1 MDAKEEIRSRLNIED
16 VIGEYVELK
25 RAGRSYKG
33 LSPFTGEKTPSFFV
47 SPEKN
52 IWHDFSS
59 NKGGDVFAF
68 VMEAE
73 GMDFRQAM
81 EFLARKA
88 GVDLSEY
95 QSAGAKKRSAYKKRL
110 LAANELA
117 ARYFQQSL
125 LHSQQA
131 IEYVFKQ
138 RGLSRQTVQDFQIG
152 YAPDS
157 GTALLAALEKRGF
170 TKREINDAGLL
181 NRYGKDLFRGRMMI
195 PLMDQGGQVIGFT
208 GRIIGNVPNAPKYLN
223 TPQTLLYDKGRH
235 IFALSQAKEAIR
247 KSGFVVMVE
256 GNLDV
261 VSSHQAGVAQ
271 TVATAGTSMTENHLK
286 VVKRLT
292 GDVRLCYDSDKAGVA
307 ATERAIELA
316 SHEGVELTIISLPDG
331 AKDPDELIKSSVQ
344 AWHEAVTRNEPAV
357 EWVLRQHAE
366 RCDLNTAVGRRTFT
380 TAALRIVRGLADP
393 VEREY
398 YIKRIAA
405 ISHTSEE
412 AVRQKLAGEPVK
424 KQTFKPVVANTSII
438 KNEQAVLEDNILAL
452 ALYDARCLEEL
463 RRAGR
468 QQWSSAER
476 ELLATVLLEEDDPQN
491 RPKKLQ
497 KADIYVK
504 MVSLRAEERYV
515 AWNSG
520 DRYVAMC
527 QLLRDKE
534 DKHNKQTQQELLAK
548 LRNAEAA
555 GDEAAARELRAAL
568 NNIIKEKARDKRR
581 PSAEAI

>member
-504 MVSLRAEERYV
+504 MVSLRAEERYA
-515 AWNSG
+515 AWDSG

-548 LRNAEAA
+548 LRDAEAA

>member
-47 SPEKN
+47 SPAKN

-95 QSAGAKKRSAYKKRL
+95 QSAGAKKRSSYKKRL

-125 LHSQQA
+125 LRSQQA

-181 NRYGKDLFRGRMMI
+181 NRYGKDLFRGRMMV

-286 VVKRLT
+286 AVKRLT
-292 GDVRLCYDSDKAGVA
+292 SDVRLCYDSDKAGVA

-344 AWHEAVTRNEPAV
+344 AWREAVTRNEPAV

-366 RCDLNTAVGRRTFT
+366 RCDLDTAVGQRTFT
-380 TAALRIVRGLADP
+380 TAALRVVRGLADP

-405 ISHTSEE
+405 MSHTSEE
-412 AVRQKLAGEPVK
+412 AVRQKLADEPVK

-438 KNEQAVLEDNILAL
+438 KNDQAVLEDNILAL

-504 MVSLRAEERYV
+504 MVSLRAEERYA
-515 AWNSG
+515 AWDSG
-520 DRYVAMC
+520 DRYIEMC

-548 LRNAEAA
+548 LRDAEAA

>member
-125 LHSQQA
+125 LRSQQA

-261 VSSHQAGVAQ
+261 VSGHQAGVAQ

-286 VVKRLT
+286 AVKRLT
-292 GDVRLCYDSDKAGVA
+292 SDVRLCYDSDKAGVA

-344 AWHEAVTRNEPAV
+344 AWREAIARNEPAV

-405 ISHTSEE
+405 MSHTSEE

-452 ALYDARCLEEL
+452 ALYDTRCLEEL

-504 MVSLRAEERYV
+504 MVSLRAEERYA

>member
-125 LHSQQA
+125 LRSQQA

-138 RGLSRQTVQDFQIG
+138 RGLSRQTVQSFQIG

-286 VVKRLT
+286 AVKRLT
-292 GDVRLCYDSDKAGVA
+292 SDVRLCYDSDKAGVA

-344 AWHEAVTRNEPAV
+344 AWREAVTRNEPAV
-357 EWVLRQHAE
+357 EWVLRQHAG
-366 RCDLNTAVGRRTFT
+366 RCDLDTAVGRRTFT

-398 YIKRIAA
+398 YIKRVATM
-405 ISHTSEE
+405 SHTSEE
-412 AVRQKLAGEPVK
+412 AIRQKLAGEPVK
-424 KQTFKPVVANTSII
+424 KQAFKPVVANTSIL
-438 KNEQAVLEDNILAL
+438 KNDQAVLEDNILAL
-452 ALYDARCLEEL
+452 ALYDSRCLEEL

-468 QQWSSAER
+468 QQWISAER
-476 ELLATVLLEEDDPQN
+476 ELLATVLLEEDHPQN

-504 MVSLRAEERYV
+504 MVSLRAEERYA
-515 AWNSG
+515 AWDSG
-520 DRYVAMC
+520 DRYIEMC
-527 QLLRDKE
+527 HLLWEKE
-534 DKHNKQTQQELLAK
+534 NTHNKQTQQELLAK
-548 LRNAEAA
+548 LRDAEAA

>member
-125 LHSQQA
+125 LRSQQA

-138 RGLSRQTVQDFQIG
+138 RGLSRQTIQNFQIG

-286 VVKRLT
+286 AVKRLT
-292 GDVRLCYDSDKAGVA
+292 SDVRLCYDSDKAGVA

-331 AKDPDELIKSSVQ
+331 TKDPDELIKSSVQ
-344 AWHEAVTRNEPAV
+344 AWREAVTRNEPAV
-357 EWVLRQHAE
+357 EWVLRQHAG
-366 RCDLNTAVGRRTFT
+366 RCDLDTAVGRRTFT

-398 YIKRIAA
+398 YIKRVAT

-424 KQTFKPVVANTSII
+424 KQTFKSVVANTSII

-452 ALYDARCLEEL
+452 ALYDTRCLEEL

-504 MVSLRAEERYV
+504 MVSLRAEERYA
-515 AWNSG
+515 AWDSG

-548 LRNAEAA
+548 LRDAEAA

>member
-125 LHSQQA
+125 LRSQQA

-138 RGLSRQTVQDFQIG
+138 RGLSRQTVQSFQIG

-195 PLMDQGGQVIGFT
+195 PLMDQSGQVIGFT
-208 GRIIGNVPNAPKYLN
+208 GRIIGNAPNAPKYLN

-286 VVKRLT
+286 AVKRLT
-292 GDVRLCYDSDKAGVA
+292 SDVRLCYDSDKAGVA

-331 AKDPDELIKSSVQ
+331 AKDPDELIKKHGVKQ
-344 AWHEAVTRNEPAV
+344 WELAIAKATPAV
-357 EWVLRQHAE
+357 AWVIQQYSQRENVRTAEGKRRFSTASLNLIRSLHDPVEQEHYLQMVADKTGASIEALTAKMSGITTNKTVLRQPKVKK
-366 RCDLNTAVGRRTFT
+366 TAPQKPSDETIDM
-380 TAALRIVRGLADP
+380 LLGLAAQEP
-393 VEREY
+393 SVR
-398 YIKRIAA
+398 RWLA
-405 ISHTSEE
+405 SVPTE
-412 AVRQKLAGEPVK
+412 A
-424 KQTFKPVVANTSII
+424 TDNANT
-438 KNEQAVLEDNILAL
+438 
-452 ALYDARCLEEL
+452 
-463 RRAGR
+463 
-468 QQWSSAER
+468 R
-476 ELLATVLLEEDDPQN
+476 ELLEYLTQNPNETLDPMPETLKNIEE
-491 RPKKLQ
+491 
-497 KADIYVK
+497 YVK
-504 MVSLRAEERYV
+504 IVQLKFDTRYADWNRDDLPGEMARLVKHVISKHRENKIQQLMSNLRDAETANNESLRH
-515 AWNSG
+515 
-520 DRYVAMC
+520 
-527 QLLRDKE
+527 QL
-534 DKHNKQTQQELLAK
+534 
-548 LRNAEAA
+548 NA
-555 GDEAAARELRAAL
+555 L
-568 NNIIKEKARDKRR
+568 IKEKA
-581 PSAEAI
+581 

>member
-95 QSAGAKKRSAYKKRL
+95 QSAGAKKRNAYKKRL

-125 LHSQQA
+125 LRSQQA

-138 RGLSRQTVQDFQIG
+138 RGLSRQTVQNFQIG

-286 VVKRLT
+286 AVKRLT
-292 GDVRLCYDSDKAGVA
+292 SDVRLCYDSDKAGVA
-307 ATERAIELA
+307 ATERAIEMA

-344 AWHEAVTRNEPAV
+344 AWREAVTRNEPAV

-405 ISHTSEE
+405 MSHTSEE

-452 ALYDARCLEEL
+452 ALYDTRCLEEL

-504 MVSLRAEERYV
+504 MVSLRAEERYA

-548 LRNAEAA
+548 LRDAETA
-555 GDEAAARELRAAL
+555 GDEAAARELRTAL

>member
-125 LHSQQA
+125 LRSQQA

-138 RGLSRQTVQDFQIG
+138 RGLSRQTVQNFQIG

-261 VSSHQAGVAQ
+261 VSSHQAGVVQ

-286 VVKRLT
+286 AVKRLT

-344 AWHEAVTRNEPAV
+344 AWREAVTRNEPAV
-357 EWVLRQHAE
+357 EWVLRQHAR
-366 RCDLNTAVGRRTFT
+366 RCDLDTAVGQRTFT

-405 ISHTSEE
+405 MSHTSEE

-424 KQTFKPVVANTSII
+424 KRTFKPVVANTSII
-438 KNEQAVLEDNILAL
+438 KNKQAVLEDNILAL

-463 RRAGR
+463 HRAGR

-491 RPKKLQ
+491 RAKKLQ

-504 MVSLRAEERYV
+504 MVSLRAEERYA

-548 LRNAEAA
+548 LRDAEAA

>member
-95 QSAGAKKRSAYKKRL
+95 QSASARKRTAYKKRL

-125 LHSQQA
+125 LRSQQA

-235 IFALSQAKEAIR
+235 IFALSQAKEAIH

-286 VVKRLT
+286 AVKRLT
-292 GDVRLCYDSDKAGVA
+292 SDVRLCYDSDKAGVA

-344 AWHEAVTRNEPAV
+344 AWREAVTRNEPAV
-357 EWVLRQHAE
+357 EWVLRQHAR
-366 RCDLNTAVGRRTFT
+366 RCDLDTAVGQRTFT

-393 VEREY
+393 VECEY

-405 ISHTSEE
+405 MSHTSEE

-424 KQTFKPVVANTSII
+424 KRTFKPVVANTSII
-438 KNEQAVLEDNILAL
+438 KNEQAVLEDDILAL

-476 ELLATVLLEEDDPQN
+476 ELLATVLLEENDPQN

-504 MVSLRAEERYV
+504 MVSLRAEERYA
-515 AWNSG
+515 AWDSG

-548 LRNAEAA
+548 LRDAEAA

>member
-125 LHSQQA
+125 LRSQQA

-157 GTALLAALEKRGF
+157 GTALLMALEKKGF

-286 VVKRLT
+286 AVKRLT
-292 GDVRLCYDSDKAGVA
+292 SDVRLCYDSDKAGVA

-344 AWHEAVTRNEPAV
+344 AWREAVTRNEPAV

-405 ISHTSEE
+405 MSHTSEE
-412 AVRQKLAGEPVK
+412 AIRQKLAGEPVK

-476 ELLATVLLEEDDPQN
+476 ELLATVLLEEDNPQN

-504 MVSLRAEERYV
+504 MVSLRAEERYA
-515 AWNSG
+515 AWDSG

-527 QLLRDKE
+527 QLLREKE
-534 DKHNKQTQQELLAK
+534 NTHNKQTQQELLAK
-548 LRNAEAA
+548 LRDAETA
-555 GDEAAARELRAAL
+555 GDEAAARELRTAL

>member
-110 LAANELA
+110 LAVNELA

-125 LHSQQA
+125 LRSQQA

-138 RGLSRQTVQDFQIG
+138 RGLSRQTVQNFQIG

-181 NRYGKDLFRGRMMI
+181 NRYGKDLFRGRMMV

-286 VVKRLT
+286 AVKRLT
-292 GDVRLCYDSDKAGVA
+292 SDVRLSYDSDKAGVA

-366 RCDLNTAVGRRTFT
+366 RCDLDTAVGRRTFT
-380 TAALRIVRGLADP
+380 TAALRVVRGLADP

-405 ISHTSEE
+405 MSHTSEE
-412 AVRQKLAGEPVK
+412 AVRQKLVGEPVK

-438 KNEQAVLEDNILAL
+438 KNKQAVLEDNILAL

-491 RPKKLQ
+491 RSKKLQ

-504 MVSLRAEERYV
+504 MVSLRAEERYA
-515 AWNSG
+515 AWDSG

-548 LRNAEAA
+548 LRDAEAA
-555 GDEAAARELRAAL
+555 SNEAAARELRAAL

>member
-125 LHSQQA
+125 LRSQQA

-157 GTALLAALEKRGF
+157 GTALLVALEKRGF

-286 VVKRLT
+286 AVKRLT
-292 GDVRLCYDSDKAGVA
+292 GDVRLCYDGDQAGVA

-344 AWHEAVTRNEPAV
+344 AWREAVTRNEPAV
-357 EWVLRQHAE
+357 EWVLRQHAG
-366 RCDLNTAVGRRTFT
+366 RCDLDTAVGRRTFT
-380 TAALRIVRGLADP
+380 TAALRVVRGLADP
-393 VEREY
+393 VELEY

-405 ISHTSEE
+405 MSYTSEE

-424 KQTFKPVVANTSII
+424 KRTFKPVVANTSIL
-438 KNEQAVLEDNILAL
+438 KNDQAVLEDDILAL

-468 QQWSSAER
+468 QQWSSFER

-504 MVSLRAEERYV
+504 MVSLRAEERYA
-515 AWNSG
+515 AWDSG

-548 LRNAEAA
+548 LRDAEAA

>member
-125 LHSQQA
+125 LRSQQA

-286 VVKRLT
+286 AVKRLT
-292 GDVRLCYDSDKAGVA
+292 GDVRLCYDGDKAGVA
-307 ATERAIELA
+307 ATERAIKLA
-316 SHEGVELTIISLPDG
+316 SQEGVELTIISLPDG

-344 AWHEAVTRNEPAV
+344 AWREAVTRNEPAV

-380 TAALRIVRGLADP
+380 TAALRIVRELADP

-398 YIKRIAA
+398 YIKRVAA
-405 ISHTSEE
+405 MSHTSEE
-412 AVRQKLAGEPVK
+412 AIRQKLAGEPVK

-452 ALYDARCLEEL
+452 ALYDSRCLEEL

-476 ELLATVLLEEDDPQN
+476 ELLATVLLEEDNPQN
-491 RPKKLQ
+491 LAKKLQ
-497 KADIYVK
+497 KADIYVR
-504 MVSLRAEERYV
+504 MVSLRAEERYA
-515 AWNSG
+515 AWDSG

-548 LRNAEAA
+548 LRDAEAA
-555 GDEAAARELRAAL
+555 GDEAAARELRTAL

>member
-125 LHSQQA
+125 LRSQQA

-138 RGLSRQTVQDFQIG
+138 RGLSRQTVQNFQIG

-286 VVKRLT
+286 AVKRLT
-292 GDVRLCYDSDKAGVA
+292 SDVRLCYDSDKAGVA

-316 SHEGVELTIISLPDG
+316 LHEGVELTIISLPDG

-344 AWHEAVTRNEPAV
+344 AWREAVTRNEPAV

-405 ISHTSEE
+405 MSHTSEE
-412 AVRQKLAGEPVK
+412 AIRQKLAGEPVK

-476 ELLATVLLEEDDPQN
+476 ELLATVLLEEDNPQN

-504 MVSLRAEERYV
+504 MVSLRAEERYA
-515 AWNSG
+515 AWDSG

-548 LRNAEAA
+548 LRDAEAA

>member
-59 NKGGDVFAF
+59 NKGGDIFAF

-125 LHSQQA
+125 LRSQQA

-138 RGLSRQTVQDFQIG
+138 RGLSRQTVQNFQIG

-286 VVKRLT
+286 AVKRLT
-292 GDVRLCYDSDKAGVA
+292 SDVRLCYDSDKAGVA

-344 AWHEAVTRNEPAV
+344 AWREAVTRNEPAV
-357 EWVLRQHAE
+357 EWVLRQHAG
-366 RCDLNTAVGRRTFT
+366 RCDLDTAVGRRTFT

-405 ISHTSEE
+405 MSHTSEE

-452 ALYDARCLEEL
+452 ALYDTRCLEEL

-504 MVSLRAEERYV
+504 MVSLRAEERYA
-515 AWNSG
+515 AWDSG

-548 LRNAEAA
+548 LRDAEAA

>member
-125 LHSQQA
+125 LRSQQA

-286 VVKRLT
+286 AVKRLT
-292 GDVRLCYDSDKAGVA
+292 SDVRLCYDSDKAGVA

-344 AWHEAVTRNEPAV
+344 AWREAVTRNEPAV
-357 EWVLRQHAE
+357 EWVLRQHAG
-366 RCDLNTAVGRRTFT
+366 RCDFDTAVGRRTFT

-398 YIKRIAA
+398 YVKRIATM
-405 ISHTSEE
+405 SHTSEE
-412 AVRQKLAGEPVK
+412 AIRQKLAGEPVK
-424 KQTFKPVVANTSII
+424 KRTFKPVVVNTSII
-438 KNEQAVLEDNILAL
+438 KNEQAVLEDDILAL

-504 MVSLRAEERYV
+504 MVSLRAEERYA
-515 AWNSG
+515 AWDSG

-548 LRNAEAA
+548 LRDAEAA

>member
-59 NKGGDVFAF
+59 NKGGDIFAF

-125 LHSQQA
+125 LRSQQA

-286 VVKRLT
+286 AVKRLT
-292 GDVRLCYDSDKAGVA
+292 SDVRLCYDSDKAGVA

-344 AWHEAVTRNEPAV
+344 AWREAVTRNEPAV

-515 AWNSG
+515 AWDSG

-548 LRNAEAA
+548 LRDAEAA

>member
-125 LHSQQA
+125 LRSQQA

-138 RGLSRQTVQDFQIG
+138 RGLSRRTVQNFQIG

-181 NRYGKDLFRGRMMI
+181 NRYGKDLFRGRMMV

-286 VVKRLT
+286 AVKRLT
-292 GDVRLCYDSDKAGVA
+292 SDVRLSYDSDKAGVA

-344 AWHEAVTRNEPAV
+344 AWREAVTRNEPAV
-357 EWVLRQHAE
+357 EWVLRQHAG
-366 RCDLNTAVGRRTFT
+366 RCDLDTAVGRRTFT

-405 ISHTSEE
+405 MSHTSEE

-438 KNEQAVLEDNILAL
+438 KNKQAVLEDNILAL
-452 ALYDARCLEEL
+452 ALYDTRCLEEL

-476 ELLATVLLEEDDPQN
+476 ELLATVLLEEDNPQN
-491 RPKKLQ
+491 RAKKLQ

-504 MVSLRAEERYV
+504 MVSLRAEERYA

-527 QLLRDKE
+527 QLMRDKE

-548 LRNAEAA
+548 LRDAEAA
-555 GDEAAARELRAAL
+555 SDEAAARELRAAL

>member
-95 QSAGAKKRSAYKKRL
+95 QSAGAKRRSAYKKRL

-125 LHSQQA
+125 LRSQQA

-286 VVKRLT
+286 AVKRLT
-292 GDVRLCYDSDKAGVA
+292 SDVRLCYDSDKAGVA

-344 AWHEAVTRNEPAV
+344 AWREAVTRNEPAV

-515 AWNSG
+515 AWDSG

-548 LRNAEAA
+548 LRDAEAA

>member
-125 LHSQQA
+125 LRSQRA

-138 RGLSRQTVQDFQIG
+138 RGLSRQTVQNFQIG

-286 VVKRLT
+286 AVKRLT
-292 GDVRLCYDSDKAGVA
+292 GDVRLCYDGDKAGVA

-344 AWHEAVTRNEPAV
+344 AWREAVTRNEPAV

-405 ISHTSEE
+405 MSHTSEE

-438 KNEQAVLEDNILAL
+438 KNKQAVLEDNILAL

-504 MVSLRAEERYV
+504 MVSLRAEERYA
-515 AWNSG
+515 AWDSG

-548 LRNAEAA
+548 LRDAEAA

>member
-59 NKGGDVFAF
+59 NKGGDVFTF

-95 QSAGAKKRSAYKKRL
+95 QSASARKRTAYKKRL

-125 LHSQQA
+125 LRSQQA

-138 RGLSRQTVQDFQIG
+138 RGLSRQTIQNFQIG

-181 NRYGKDLFRGRMMI
+181 NRYGKDLFRGRMMV

-286 VVKRLT
+286 AVKRLT
-292 GDVRLCYDSDKAGVA
+292 SDVRLCYDSDKAGVA

-316 SHEGVELTIISLPDG
+316 SHESVELTIISLPDG

-344 AWHEAVTRNEPAV
+344 AWREAVTRNEPAV

-366 RCDLNTAVGRRTFT
+366 RCDLNTAVGQRTFT
-380 TAALRIVRGLADP
+380 TAALRVVRGLADP

-405 ISHTSEE
+405 MSHTSEE

-438 KNEQAVLEDNILAL
+438 KNDQAVLEDNILAL

-504 MVSLRAEERYV
+504 MVSLRAEERYA
-515 AWNSG
+515 AWDSG
-520 DRYVAMC
+520 DRYIEMC

-548 LRNAEAA
+548 LRDAEAA

>member
-59 NKGGDVFAF
+59 NKGGDIFAF

-125 LHSQQA
+125 LRSQQA

-138 RGLSRQTVQDFQIG
+138 RGLSRQTVQSFQIG

-286 VVKRLT
+286 AVKRLT
-292 GDVRLCYDSDKAGVA
+292 GDVRLCYDGDKAGVA

-344 AWHEAVTRNEPAV
+344 TWREAIARNEPAV

-398 YIKRIAA
+398 YIKRIATM
-405 ISHTSEE
+405 SHTSEE

-452 ALYDARCLEEL
+452 ALYDTRCLEEL

-468 QQWSSAER
+468 QQWISAER
-476 ELLATVLLEEDDPQN
+476 ELLATVLLEEDHPQN

-504 MVSLRAEERYV
+504 MVSLRAEERYA
-515 AWNSG
+515 AWDSG

-548 LRNAEAA
+548 LRDAEAA
-555 GDEAAARELRAAL
+555 GDEAAARELRVAL

>member
-95 QSAGAKKRSAYKKRL
+95 QSASARKRTAYKKRL

-125 LHSQQA
+125 LRSQQA

-138 RGLSRQTVQDFQIG
+138 RGLSRQTVQNFQIG

-286 VVKRLT
+286 AVKRLT
-292 GDVRLCYDSDKAGVA
+292 SDVRLCYDSDKAGVA

-344 AWHEAVTRNEPAV
+344 AWREAVTRNEPAV
-357 EWVLRQHAE
+357 EWVLRQHAG
-366 RCDLNTAVGRRTFT
+366 RCDLDTAVGRRTFT
-380 TAALRIVRGLADP
+380 TAALRVVRGLVDP

-405 ISHTSEE
+405 MSHTSEE

-424 KQTFKPVVANTSII
+424 KRTFKPVVVNTSII
-438 KNEQAVLEDNILAL
+438 KNEQAVLEDDILAL

-504 MVSLRAEERYV
+504 MVSLRAEERYA
-515 AWNSG
+515 AWDSG

-548 LRNAEAA
+548 VRDAEAA

>member
-125 LHSQQA
+125 LRSQQA

-286 VVKRLT
+286 AVKRLT
-292 GDVRLCYDSDKAGVA
+292 SDVRLCYDSDKAGVA

-344 AWHEAVTRNEPAV
+344 AWREAVTRNEPAV

-405 ISHTSEE
+405 MSHTSEE
-412 AVRQKLAGEPVK
+412 AIRQKLAGEPVK

-515 AWNSG
+515 AWDSG

-548 LRNAEAA
+548 LRDAEAA

>member
-125 LHSQQA
+125 LRSQQA

-138 RGLSRQTVQDFQIG
+138 RGLSRQTVQNFQIG

-208 GRIIGNVPNAPKYLN
+208 GRIIGNVSNAPKYLN

-286 VVKRLT
+286 AVKRLT
-292 GDVRLCYDSDKAGVA
+292 SDVRLCYDSDKAGVA

-344 AWHEAVTRNEPAV
+344 AWREAIARNEPAV

-398 YIKRIAA
+398 YIKRVATM
-405 ISHTSEE
+405 SHTSEE
-412 AVRQKLAGEPVK
+412 AIRQKLAGEPVK
-424 KQTFKPVVANTSII
+424 KRTFKPVVANTSII
-438 KNEQAVLEDNILAL
+438 KNEQAVLEDDILAL

-504 MVSLRAEERYV
+504 MVSLRAEERYA
-515 AWNSG
+515 AWDSG

-548 LRNAEAA
+548 LRDAEAA

>member
-125 LHSQQA
+125 LRSQQA

-170 TKREINDAGLL
+170 IKREINDAGLL

-286 VVKRLT
+286 AVKRLT
-292 GDVRLCYDSDKAGVA
+292 GDVRLCYDGDKAGVA

-344 AWHEAVTRNEPAV
+344 AWREAVTRNEPAV

-405 ISHTSEE
+405 MSHTSEE
-412 AVRQKLAGEPVK
+412 AIRQKLAGEPVK

-476 ELLATVLLEEDDPQN
+476 ELLATVLLEEDNPQN
-491 RPKKLQ
+491 RAKKLQ

-504 MVSLRAEERYV
+504 MVSLRAEERYA
-515 AWNSG
+515 AWDSG

-548 LRNAEAA
+548 LRDAEAA

>member
-95 QSAGAKKRSAYKKRL
+95 QSAGARKRSAYKKRL

-286 VVKRLT
+286 AVKRLT
-292 GDVRLCYDSDKAGVA
+292 SDVRLCYDSDKAGVA

-344 AWHEAVTRNEPAV
+344 AWREAVTRNEPAV

-366 RCDLNTAVGRRTFT
+366 RCDLDTAVGRRTFT

-398 YIKRIAA
+398 YVKRIATM
-405 ISHTSEE
+405 SHTSEE
-412 AVRQKLAGEPVK
+412 AIRQKLAGEPVK
-424 KQTFKPVVANTSII
+424 KQAFKPVVANTSIL
-438 KNEQAVLEDNILAL
+438 KNDQAVLEDNILAL
-452 ALYDARCLEEL
+452 ALYDSRCLEEL

-468 QQWSSAER
+468 QQWISAER
-476 ELLATVLLEEDDPQN
+476 ELLATVLLEEDHPQN

-504 MVSLRAEERYV
+504 MVSLRAEERYA
-515 AWNSG
+515 AWDSG
-520 DRYVAMC
+520 DRYIEMC
-527 QLLRDKE
+527 HLLWEKE
-534 DKHNKQTQQELLAK
+534 NTHNKQTQQELLAK
-548 LRNAEAA
+548 LRDAEAA

-581 PSAEAI
+581 PSAEVI

>member
-59 NKGGDVFAF
+59 NKGGDIFAF

-95 QSAGAKKRSAYKKRL
+95 QSASAKKRSAYKKRL

-125 LHSQQA
+125 LRSQQA

-286 VVKRLT
+286 AVKRLT
-292 GDVRLCYDSDKAGVA
+292 SDVRLCYDSDKAGVA

-344 AWHEAVTRNEPAV
+344 AWREAVTRNEPAV
-357 EWVLRQHAE
+357 EWVLRQHAG
-366 RCDLNTAVGRRTFT
+366 RCDLDTAVGRRTFT

-398 YIKRIAA
+398 YIKRVAT

-424 KQTFKPVVANTSII
+424 KQTFKSVVANTSII

-452 ALYDARCLEEL
+452 ALYDTRCLEEL

-504 MVSLRAEERYV
+504 MVSLRAEERYA
-515 AWNSG
+515 AWDSG
-520 DRYVAMC
+520 DRYIEMC

-548 LRNAEAA
+548 LRDAEAA

>member
-95 QSAGAKKRSAYKKRL
+95 QSAGAKKRNAYKKRL

-125 LHSQQA
+125 LRSQQA

-138 RGLSRQTVQDFQIG
+138 RGLSRQTVQNFQIG

-286 VVKRLT
+286 AVKRLT
-292 GDVRLCYDSDKAGVA
+292 SDVRLCYDSDKAGVA

-344 AWHEAVTRNEPAV
+344 AWREAVIRSEPAV
-357 EWVLRQHAE
+357 EWVLRQHAG
-366 RCDLNTAVGRRTFT
+366 RCDLDTAVGRRTFT
-380 TAALRIVRGLADP
+380 TAALRVVRGLADP

-405 ISHTSEE
+405 MSHTSEE

-452 ALYDARCLEEL
+452 ALYDTRCLEEL

-504 MVSLRAEERYV
+504 MVSLRAEERYA

-548 LRNAEAA
+548 LRDAETA
-555 GDEAAARELRAAL
+555 GDEAAARELRTAL

>member
-125 LHSQQA
+125 LRSQQA

-286 VVKRLT
+286 AVKRLT
-292 GDVRLCYDSDKAGVA
+292 GDVRLCYDGDQAGVA

-344 AWHEAVTRNEPAV
+344 AWREAVTRNEPAV

-405 ISHTSEE
+405 MSHTSEE
-412 AVRQKLAGEPVK
+412 AIRQKLAGEPVK

-476 ELLATVLLEEDDPQN
+476 ELLATVLLEEDNPQN

-504 MVSLRAEERYV
+504 MVSLRAEERYA
-515 AWNSG
+515 AWDSG

-548 LRNAEAA
+548 LRDAEAA

>member
-125 LHSQQA
+125 LRSQQA

-181 NRYGKDLFRGRMMI
+181 NRYGKDLFRGRMMV

-286 VVKRLT
+286 AVKRLT
-292 GDVRLCYDSDKAGVA
+292 SDVRLCYDSDKAGVA

-316 SHEGVELTIISLPDG
+316 SHEGVELTIISLRDG

-344 AWHEAVTRNEPAV
+344 AWREAVTRNEPAV
-357 EWVLRQHAE
+357 EWVLRQHAG
-366 RCDLNTAVGRRTFT
+366 RCDLDTAVGRRTFT
-380 TAALRIVRGLADP
+380 TAALRVVRGLVDP

-405 ISHTSEE
+405 MSHTSEE

-452 ALYDARCLEEL
+452 ALYDTRCLEEL

-476 ELLATVLLEEDDPQN
+476 ELLATVLLEEDNPQN

-504 MVSLRAEERYV
+504 MVSLRAEERYA
-515 AWNSG
+515 AWDSG

-548 LRNAEAA
+548 LRDAEAA
-555 GDEAAARELRAAL
+555 SDEAAARELRAAL

>member
-95 QSAGAKKRSAYKKRL
+95 QSAGAKRRSAYKKRL

-125 LHSQQA
+125 LRSQQA

-181 NRYGKDLFRGRMMI
+181 NRYGKDLFRGRMMV

-286 VVKRLT
+286 AVKRLT
-292 GDVRLCYDSDKAGVA
+292 SDVRLCYDSDKAGVA

-344 AWHEAVTRNEPAV
+344 AWREAVTRNEPAV
-357 EWVLRQHAE
+357 EWVLRQHAG
-366 RCDLNTAVGRRTFT
+366 RCDLDTAVGRRTFT
-380 TAALRIVRGLADP
+380 TAALRVVRGLVDP

-405 ISHTSEE
+405 MSHTSEE

-424 KQTFKPVVANTSII
+424 KRTFKPVVVNTSII
-438 KNEQAVLEDNILAL
+438 KNEQAVLEDDILAL

-504 MVSLRAEERYV
+504 MVSLRAEERYA
-515 AWNSG
+515 AWDSG

-548 LRNAEAA
+548 LRDAEAA

>member
-125 LHSQQA
+125 LRSQQA

-208 GRIIGNVPNAPKYLN
+208 GRIIGNVPNVPKYLN

-286 VVKRLT
+286 AVKRLT
-292 GDVRLCYDSDKAGVA
+292 GDVRLCYDGDQAGVA

-344 AWHEAVTRNEPAV
+344 AWREAVTRNEPAV
-357 EWVLRQHAE
+357 EWVLRQHAG
-366 RCDLNTAVGRRTFT
+366 RCDLDTAVGRRTFT
-380 TAALRIVRGLADP
+380 TAALRVVRGLADP

-405 ISHTSEE
+405 MSHTSEE
-412 AVRQKLAGEPVK
+412 AIRQKLAGEPVK

-476 ELLATVLLEEDDPQN
+476 ELLATVLLEEDNPQN
-491 RPKKLQ
+491 RAKKLQ

-504 MVSLRAEERYV
+504 MVSLRAEERYA
-515 AWNSG
+515 AWDSG

-548 LRNAEAA
+548 LRDAEAA

>member
-125 LHSQQA
+125 LRSQQA

-235 IFALSQAKEAIR
+235 IFALSQAKEEIR

-286 VVKRLT
+286 AVKRLT
-292 GDVRLCYDSDKAGVA
+292 GDVRLCYDGDQAGVA

-344 AWHEAVTRNEPAV
+344 AWREAITRNEPAV
-357 EWVLRQHAE
+357 EWVLRQHAG
-366 RCDLNTAVGRRTFT
+366 RCDLDTAVGRRTFT
-380 TAALRIVRGLADP
+380 TAALRVVRGLADP

-405 ISHTSEE
+405 MSYTSEE

-438 KNEQAVLEDNILAL
+438 KNKQAVLEDNILAL

-476 ELLATVLLEEDDPQN
+476 ELLATVLLEEYDPQN

-504 MVSLRAEERYV
+504 MVSLRAEERYA
-515 AWNSG
+515 AWDSG

-548 LRNAEAA
+548 LRDAEAA